1 MRMLPWSPI
10 RQLHHHHY
18 YDPAGLAEG
27 SLVGDATDKA
37 TSWLPAAEG
46 RIEDGAYVVQL
57 VLPGVDPKDITLSWV
72 DNVLT
77 VKGERKARNQATD
90 GDYFVREVAYGTFQR
105 DFAFPEGVDASG
117 VEANYAQGM
126 LEVKVPKPHVA
137 TPKKIEIR
145 AA

>member
-1 MRMLPWSPI
+1 MHMLRWSPN

-18 YDPAGLAEG
+18 YDAAALAER
-27 SLVGDATDKA
+27 SFVGDAVDQA
-37 TSWLPAAEG
+37 ASWLPSAEG

-57 VLPGVDPKDITLSWV
+57 ALPGVDPKDISLSWV

-77 VKGERKARNQATD
+77 IKGERKARHEATN

-105 DFAFPEGVDASG
+105 DFAFPEGVDASR

-126 LEVKVPKPHVA
+126 LEVKVPKPHAA